1 MLTTKIN
8 LAWIVVKSG
17 KLKKMIVAATNTTN
31 EGDKDED
38 QDNSE
43 KDEEKDDT
51 SDGSEI
57 EGGEEGIGTLGTY
70 NTLWDTLTVEVGEQV
85 DQVEV
90 LEKEGAI

>member
-57 EGGEEGIGTLGTY
+57 EGGEEGCLIHPANSDGY
-70 NTLWDTLTVEVGEQV
+70 SM
-85 DQVEV
+85 
-90 LEKEGAI
+90 EKS